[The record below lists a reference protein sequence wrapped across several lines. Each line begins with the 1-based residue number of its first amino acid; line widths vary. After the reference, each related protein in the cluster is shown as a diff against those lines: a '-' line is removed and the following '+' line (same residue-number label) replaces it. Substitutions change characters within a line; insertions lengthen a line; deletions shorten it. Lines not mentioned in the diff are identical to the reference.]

1 MFLRKTPRKKDG
13 KTHDYWS
20 VVENKRV
27 ACGRVVQRHV
37 LYLGEINSTQAAVW
51 RKAIEVLD
59 DDVGHPRTMA
69 LFPEDRCAGIA
80 PDASIV
86 QLRLSDMRLCRPR
99 QWGACWL
106 AGQLWQALQLDRF
119 WADHLPPSRKGTRWD
134 QVLQVLVS
142 YRLIAPG
149 SEWKLH
155 RDWFGR
161 SAMADLLGA
170 DFGLAESHK
179 LYACHDFL
187 LQHKD
192 ALFSHLTARWR
203 DLFNAN
209 FDVLLY
215 DLTSTYFE
223 INASDVAG
231 GDKRRHGYSRDKRPD
246 CPQVVIAL
254 VVTPD
259 GLPLAY
265 EVLPG
270 NTADCTTLRMFL
282 ARIEQQYGRARRIW
296 VMDRGI
302 PTEAVLAEMRAS
314 DPPVQ
319 YLVGTPKGRL
329 SRVEKQL
336 LAKPWQEARPGVSV
350 KLLDEDGELYVFA
363 ESAARVSKERAMR
376 RRQLK
381 WLWKRLRELA
391 AMEVPREEM
400 LMKLGAA
407 RARAPTAWRLVD
419 IEMDKESAMFI
430 YALNRLKLRRIR
442 QREGR
447 YLLRTNLTENDPALL
462 WQYLHAARCC
472 RTGVQGPEGRP
483 GDTASLPSGS
493 TQGRSSYLHC
503 VFGLLPADHVA
514 ASPACPGTWADRA
527 ECSREVRSRSDDR
540 RSSADHRRTRA
551 AAHSLHPAG
560 AGTQAP
566 DPAAQAQFAAAAT
579 TADHLPHGFQ
589 TPRVVQTFPT
599 NPLIG
604 NGRETEN
611 TPIREDGL
619 TVLPLT
625 GLAATAPS
633 IAAASEHRSSAVVH
647 AFQREHP
654 CPSTGA
660 CPGYVKDHIHPLARL
675 RGFASLMHRFQPR
688 SL

>member
-20 VVENKRV
+20 VVENRRV
-27 ACGRVVQRHV
+27 AGGRVVQRHV
-37 LYLGEINSTQAAVW
+37 LYLGEINSSQAAEW
-51 RKAIEVLD
+51 RRAIEVLD
-59 DDVGHPRTMA
+59 ADTGRPRTMA
-69 LFPEDRCAGIA
+69 LFPEDRCVAA
-80 PDASIV
+80 ASDQSVV

-106 AGQLWQALQLDRF
+106 AGQLWQALQLDTF
-119 WADHLPPSRKGTRWD
+119 WADRLPPSRKGTRWD

-155 RDWFGR
+155 RDWFGK

-179 LYACHDFL
+179 LYACHDLL
-187 LQHKD
+187 LQHKE
-192 ALFSHLTARWR
+192 ALFSHLMARWR
-203 DLFNAN
+203 DLFDAD

-223 INASDVAG
+223 INASDVAE

-270 NTADCTTLRMFL
+270 NTADCTTLRLFL
-282 ARIEQQYGRARRIW
+282 SRIEQQYGRARRVW

-302 PTEAVLAEMRAS
+302 PTEAVLAEMRGS

-329 SRVEKQL
+329 SRLEKRL
-336 LAKPWQEARPGVSV
+336 LAMPWQQARAGVAV
-350 KLLDEDGELYVFA
+350 KLLAEDGELYVFA
-363 ESAARVSKERAMR
+363 ESVERVSKERAMR

-419 IEMDKESAMFI
+419 IAMGKESASFT
-430 YALNRLKLRRIR
+430 YTLNRQKLRGIR
-442 QREGR
+442 RREGR

-462 WQYLHAARCC
+462 WQYYTQLVAVEEAFKNLKGDLAIRPIFHQEERRVEAHIFVAFLAYCLQITLQRRLHALAPGLTAR
-472 RTGVQGPEGRP
+472 
-483 GDTASLPSGS
+483 
-493 TQGRSSYLHC
+493 
-503 VFGLLPADHVA
+503 
-514 ASPACPGTWADRA
+514 
-527 ECSREVRSRSDDR
+527 
-540 RSSADHRRTRA
+540 SA
-551 AAHSLHPAG
+551 LEK
-560 AGTQAP
+560 
-566 DPAAQAQFAAAAT
+566 FAAVQMI
-579 TADHLPHGFQ
+579 DVHLP
-589 TPRVVQTFPT
+589 TTD
-599 NPLIG
+599 
-604 NGRETEN
+604 GRELL
-611 TPIREDGL
+611 L
-619 TVLPLT
+619 TRYTQPEPELRLLIQQLKLELPPQPPPRI
-625 GLAATAPS
+625 ATA
-633 IAAASEHRSSAVVH
+633 AVPR
-647 AFQREHP
+647 QR
-654 CPSTGA
+654 
-660 CPGYVKDHIHPLARL
+660 L
-675 RGFASLMHRFQPR
+675 
-688 SL
+688 